1 MGLIILSGLPGT
13 GKTSIAH
20 LLVPALGAV
29 HVRIDTIE
37 HALRTSGKL
46 LNELDDAG
54 YRVGYAIAEGN
65 LRLGRPVIAHS
76 VNPLGLTRAAWREV
90 AARAGAPAVEIE
102 VICSDPEEH
111 RRRIETRRADLEG
124 FRLPTWREIL
134 ARRYEPWD
142 RDRIVIDTASRTAEE
157 SVATLRASLG
167 AQWTAG
173 GPPIDI
179 R

>member
-1 MGLIILSGLPGT
+1 MVLIILSGLPGT

-46 LNELDDAG
+46 VNELDDAG

-65 LRLGRPVIAHS
+65 LRLGRPVIADS
-76 VNPLGLTRAAWREV
+76 VNPFGITRAAWRQV
-90 AARAGAPAVEIE
+90 AERAGTRVVELE
-102 VICSDPEEH
+102 VICSDTEEH
-111 RRRIETRRADLEG
+111 RRRIETRTADLEG
-124 FRLPTWREIL
+124 FRLPTWREVL
-134 ARRYEPWD
+134 ERRYEPWD
-142 RDRIVIDTASRTAEE
+142 RVHTVVDTAGRTAEE
-157 SVATLRASLG
+157 SVATLRATLTG
-167 AQWTAG
+167 A
-173 GPPIDI
+173 PIDI